1 MAEAGILVAFAPAAR
16 ALAPQLTALAP
27 LAIFHDLRWLYTAQP
42 SVAYF
47 GLLLAGLVAARAG
60 LTTVLVRLAWPAGI
74 RPPGL
79 LAAFREALPVT
90 AVACVL
96 MSPIVSLSFGV
107 AILPFSWPFLAML
120 PAMLLIAL
128 PLGYVGVVGTWW
140 RELPS
145 LPVAGWLLTEFVVLS
160 AAAAACSALPPLA
173 AIPVAGVAS
182 LVNARAWYGVTAC
195 AARPRAAARQ
205 RATEAP
211 LWRVMNPLWLLRE
224 IPGVPLA
231 IAVVV
236 SLVIV
241 MTRLVFILGGHGFLP
256 RPAVGPGQ
264 SAVAAAHA
272 APQASAAAAPAAGP
286 RDPVLEVFGFGS
298 TCCPHHPA
306 LARAMPGTLVEQF
319 SYRGMSPGGKPL
331 PYQPTDGNLPL
342 PVIGDRIAAQVW
354 RLHERTGQRVD
365 LVAESEGTLGVDAM
379 LARHPQAPI
388 GSVVLLSP
396 IIAPGGARYSSA
408 AEAGVVARDELH
420 AVIWFVGGLS
430 PFGSSGAQTLIDSVS
445 KDGARFAAA
454 AGSAPPRLLEVV
466 PLADAVTLPACRL
479 PANVLVVPA
488 FHGELL
494 ADPAALRLVR
504 AFLSYQ
510 PVRGAPGLRSTAE
523 FMAAA
528 ATAWRMPQQ
537 TEPSPPCQR

>member
-1 MAEAGILVAFAPAAR
+1 MAEAGALVGFAPAAR

-60 LTTVLVRLAWPAGI
+60 LTTVLVRLAWPAGM
-74 RPPGL
+74 RPPRL

-96 MSPIVSLSFGV
+96 MSPMVSLSFGV

-140 RELPS
+140 RDLPP
-145 LPVAGWLLTEFVVLS
+145 LPVVGWLLTEFVVLS
-160 AAAAACSALPPLA
+160 AAAAACGTLPPLA
-173 AIPVAGVAS
+173 AIPMAGMAG

-195 AARPRAAARQ
+195 AARPKAARE
-205 RATEAP
+205 RVTGVP
-211 LWRVMNPLWLLRE
+211 LWRVVNPLWLLRE

-231 IAVVV
+231 IAVVI

-241 MTRLVFILGGHGFLP
+241 MTRMVFVLGGDGFLP
-256 RPAVGPGQ
+256 RPAGVLSEP
-264 SAVAAAHA
+264 AVAAARP
-272 APQASAAAAPAAGP
+272 APQSTATAAHAAGP

-298 TCCPHHPA
+298 TCCPSHPA
-306 LARAMPGTLVEQF
+306 LARAMPGTLVQQF
-319 SYRGMSPGGKPL
+319 SYLGMSHGGKPL
-331 PYQPTDGNLPL
+331 PYWPTDSNLPL

-379 LARHPQAPI
+379 FARHPHAPI

-396 IIAPGGARYSSA
+396 IVAPGGAGYRNA

-445 KDGARFAAA
+445 TDGARFAAA
-454 AGSAPPRLLEVV
+454 AGQAPRRLLELV
-466 PLADAVTLPACRL
+466 PLADAVTLPACHL
-479 PANVLVVPA
+479 PANVLVLPA
-488 FHGELL
+488 LHGELL
-494 ADPAALRLVR
+494 GDPAALRLVR
-504 AFLSYQ
+504 AFLDHQ
-510 PVRGAPGLRSTAE
+510 PVRGAPVLRDTAE

-528 ATAWRMPQQ
+528 ATAWRMPQP
-537 TEPSPPCQR
+537 TEPTPPCQR